1 MQASAASNSTRDE
14 VKRRRVAVCAPRLNE
29 EPQVVRFVCESK
41 LFFMSRPQTMT
52 KASDSG
58 VREQV
63 LVWFERTQRRIFYR
77 DLGWEEKGTETF
89 SHPCR
94 LRCGGR
100 AREEH

>member
-1 MQASAASNSTRDE
+1 
-14 VKRRRVAVCAPRLNE
+14 
-29 EPQVVRFVCESK
+29 VVRFVCESK

-77 DLGWEEKGTETF
+77 DLGGREGKRRTV
-89 SHPCR
+89 SSLR
-94 LRCGGR
+94 LYRCGR
-100 AREEH
+100 WARQEH